1 MTKEQIKTK
10 MKEREEFI
18 ISILKEDPKTTVT
31 GKSIDDTVGI
41 TAGNRAMYMRKLM
54 KKYPQIQNV
63 GKKEA
68 EYKWVEDKKPAPKKN
83 PEGYLDLT
91 AKKAI
96 DNVSNQAPTIRQ
108 GEVWST
114 VESNG
119 STQPIFV
126 LNSLNGAAQC
136 MKLYHENSK
145 NIEITGPDYFQIDI
159 FGISYIGDPSHVT
172 FKPLRYCTKRIA
184 ESSDVKLKE
193 ARWMIAKVFGIDIPD
208 KKQDDACWVENEELK
223 KRITELTEQMAQMLH
238 EEDDCRVENEKLEKR
253 VTELTEKMSQ
263 MLHGEPAPVPEN
275 YVDCR
280 TAELA
285 ILTEQRD
292 IWKTVALKLLEG
304 RA

>member
-1 MTKEQIKTK
+1 MTKEQIEAK

-18 ISILKEDPKTTVT
+18 VSILKEDPKTTVT
-31 GKSIDDTVGI
+31 GKSIDDAVGI
-41 TAGNRAMYMRKLM
+41 TASNRAMYMRKLM

-68 EYKWVEDKKPAPKKN
+68 EYKWVEDSPVKIKN
-83 PEGYLDLT
+83 HEGYPDPT

-96 DNVSNQAPTIRQ
+96 DNIFNQTTSICP

-184 ESSDVKLKE
+184 EASDVKLKE

-208 KKQDDACWVENEELK
+208 KKQNDACWVENEELK
-223 KRITELTEQMAQMLH
+223 KRVTELMEQMAQMMH
-238 EEDDCRVENEKLEKR
+238 EEDDCRAENEKLEKR
-253 VTELTEKMSQ
+253 VTELTERMAQMS
-263 MLHGEPAPVPEN
+263 HNEPASVPEN
-275 YVDCR
+275 YVDCK

-285 ILTEQRD
+285 IVTEQRD